1 MSPCCYSY
9 VPIRVVDTS
18 IKMYTIGGMKRD
30 NSRHIKSYKI
40 LGNNIRYQREIRNL
54 SQEELAFRISSTRN
68 YIGCIERAEKFP
80 SFAIILDI
88 KNALGCNINELIQN
102 I

>member
-1 MSPCCYSY
+1 
-9 VPIRVVDTS
+9 
-18 IKMYTIGGMKRD
+18 MKRD
-30 NSRHIKSYKI
+30 NRRHFKSFKI
-40 LGNNIRYQREIRNL
+40 LGDNIRYQRKLKKL

-88 KNALGCNINELIQN
+88 KNALGCNINDLTDSI
-102 I
+102 